1 MGFLL
6 ACLFILALAA
16 AGWWFWNHM
25 TSPSPHLNFIVLTIN
40 GEPRKIL
47 SGESILLHPND
58 KVKISEISTSIPL
71 NLNIRL
77 VAENFDVN
85 ALRFEEMPVAQLLP
99 EHEIFNHYTF
109 RVQVKHYNENM
120 GFMIWNIRPFAE
132 DWLDK
137 ANRIIDDKL
146 RLELLERGVALL
158 PDQEKLKRRLLDEY
172 KKQKKWEKAARL
184 LEKMEGKGKEPNV
197 LKELLDVYGKTG
209 NKERVIQVLKDLV
222 KIEPENVQ
230 AGFQLAAAF
239 EKNGAFDQAIQE
251 YIALIAKTN
260 EQDRLVIY
268 KNLGYL
274 YTKTEKWE
282 EAIACYLKAAELDQ
296 KDPNIYYNLSY
307 LYEKINDKEHADFYL
322 ENAITIKS
330 DDLAGKLK
338 LARNLFENGEDEKV
352 RVYLSQILKKD
363 VNNLEALTLMARL
376 LEKTGDKSALKS
388 VYQRMLSLQEDN
400 QTILYNLGVLEY
412 ETGDLK
418 KSLFYLN
425 KYIALQPG
433 DATAHGILF
442 DIYKQQKNTDMA
454 LKEAHIIQAIDPGEM
469 DAYQYIFDHLKQ
481 QSDFENAIPLFEQ
494 GLKSTPDSTDLIKY
508 LITAYLKTDRERLAI
523 EEMEKLLVKA
533 PGDISPL
540 LQDMFDQLNKKGLYA
555 DIIHIMEKATHVY
568 PKKVELK
575 EYLIVAYLK
584 TSNEKAAILEME
596 KVLSLKPDDV
606 TLLLQLAK
614 LSEKNNDIKRAVS
627 AYKRVLDIAPNN
639 EEASD
644 AYLRLRLEGVGSQ

>member
-1 MGFLL
+1 MLKKCKENKARSSLGFLL

-16 AGWWFWNHM
+16 VGWWFWNHM

-99 EHEIFNHYTF
+99 EQEIFNHYTF

-137 ANRIIDDKL
+137 ANRIINDKL

-184 LEKMEGKGKEPNV
+184 LEKMEGKGKEQNV

-209 NKERVIQVLKDLV
+209 NKERAIQVLKDLV

-251 YIALIAKTN
+251 YKALITKTN

-274 YTKTEKWE
+274 YTETEKWT
-282 EAIACYLKAAELDQ
+282 EAIACYLKASELDQ
-296 KDPNIYYNLSY
+296 KDPNIYYNLST
-307 LYEKINDKEHADFYL
+307 LY
-322 ENAITIKS
+322 
-330 DDLAGKLK
+330 
-338 LARNLFENGEDEKV
+338 
-352 RVYLSQILKKD
+352 
-363 VNNLEALTLMARL
+363 
-376 LEKTGDKSALKS
+376 
-388 VYQRMLSLQEDN
+388 
-400 QTILYNLGVLEY
+400 
-412 ETGDLK
+412 
-418 KSLFYLN
+418 
-425 KYIALQPG
+425 
-433 DATAHGILF
+433 
-442 DIYKQQKNTDMA
+442 
-454 LKEAHIIQAIDPGEM
+454 
-469 DAYQYIFDHLKQ
+469 
-481 QSDFENAIPLFEQ
+481 
-494 GLKSTPDSTDLIKY
+494 
-508 LITAYLKTDRERLAI
+508 
-523 EEMEKLLVKA
+523 
-533 PGDISPL
+533 
-540 LQDMFDQLNKKGLYA
+540 
-555 DIIHIMEKATHVY
+555 
-568 PKKVELK
+568 
-575 EYLIVAYLK
+575 
-584 TSNEKAAILEME
+584 
-596 KVLSLKPDDV
+596 
-606 TLLLQLAK
+606 
-614 LSEKNNDIKRAVS
+614 
-627 AYKRVLDIAPNN
+627 
-639 EEASD
+639 
-644 AYLRLRLEGVGSQ
+644 